1 MQPDPQQGERMSS
14 KGTTRAILAAALLS
28 AFGAVAALPAAAQQQ
43 PEPANRPAQ
52 TAPVQKSTYV
62 ADANTRKCANAVC
75 LAYVSTSS
83 SQVNDDAQQGLT
95 ALQDILT
102 KKTAVHPEAVV
113 ALNIEQ
119 ADLSVYNF
127 IYWPVTPNAQA
138 LSENT
143 RRKVQTYINRGGV
156 ILFDKMG
163 DAGDDALIRIL
174 GDINVR
180 QLVNLDKDHTLK
192 HSFYRV
198 GSLAGSNDY
207 NGVNGVWVESPK
219 TQGAE
224 NVSSVIIGNNNWAGA
239 WAGRTL
245 PKDSRDRELALRS
258 GVNMF
263 LVSLAG
269 DFKSDP
275 VQQTLEKLGK
285 TP

>member
-1 MQPDPQQGERMSS
+1 MSS
-14 KGTTRAILAAALLS
+14 KGTTRALLAAVLLS
-28 AFGAVAALPAAAQQQ
+28 AFSAATALPAVAQQQ
-43 PEPANRPAQ
+43 QPKPANQPAP
-52 TAPVQKSTYV
+52 TAPAPKAPSVV
-62 ADANTRKCANAVC
+62 DPNARKCANEVC
-75 LAYVSTSS
+75 LAYVATAS

-102 KKTAVHPEAVV
+102 KKTAVHPDAVV

-127 IYWPVTPNAQA
+127 IYWPVTPNAQP
-138 LSENT
+138 LSDNA
-143 RRKVQTYINRGGV
+143 RHKVQTYINRGGV
-156 ILFDKMG
+156 ILFDTMG
-163 DAGDDALIRIL
+163 DAGNDALRRIL

-180 QLVNLDKDHTLK
+180 PLVNLDKDHTLK

-207 NGVNGVWVESPK
+207 NGVWVEAAK

-224 NVSSVIIGNNNWAGA
+224 NVSSIIIGNNNWAGA

-245 PKDSRDRELALRS
+245 PKDSRERELALRS
-258 GVNMF
+258 GVNIF
-263 LVSLAG
+263 LYSMAG